1 MSVYVVLE
9 LHFLKKFLI
18 CCRNYNT
25 SSPFSIIGFFCLHDQ
40 TIVRLQSNFT
50 FYVRFRLD
58 SPITP
63 STQRTLFSVFSKG
76 DHQNNVLFNV
86 YLDTQN
92 RIRIVQ
98 GSVTYYINAT
108 ADVEEWNTLCISVNP
123 THLLVRL
130 NNQSY
135 SQLVYN
141 ISYGNVKVLLGA
153 NIQST
158 HHTLKDV
165 LQGSLEMFG
174 YCGRAFSS
182 IELAHLTVQPEK
194 MRITKTYD
202 STGRLS
208 KRLLQDKLFQEYFY
222 QQDGTTFNPNVS
234 VQTTHKGE
242 SILYSYDPLGNITHK
257 VTLEKTGSIIEALH
271 FFYDGLNRLIKETK
285 YGVENSFRYC
295 YLYHYDA
302 NGNRT
307 KQVSVADD
315 GTILTQTLYSYHS
328 IIKDR
333 LVEVKTLDE
342 AHSVLSCVTYTYP
355 SNTVHQPSIITKDST
370 SHTLTFEGSSLIQYG
385 NSSYSYNEAHS
396 RIKKETPT
404 QTIYYTLEGQNIIHT
419 KVVTD
424 ALVED
429 TYYLYDEQGML
440 VGYQYLDNTYY
451 YERDIL
457 GNIIRIVDKDLKT
470 IVEYKYDAFGN
481 FTKELYT
488 EVENA
493 GTIEQQNHFYY
504 KGYCLD
510 KETGLYYCN
519 SRYYDPSIGRW
530 ISPDDIGY
538 LDYAVI
544 GGSNLYVYCVNNP
557 VMYVDPNG
565 CSPLEWYH
573 WLAIGVG
580 AALVIASGGI
590 LIAAALGHIST
601 ATLVGAV
608 TIGAAKGALVGAG
621 VGIVGGAIGGGIYSG
636 VTDADFWTSVGQ
648 GSALGFGIGAV
659 IGAVAGGSAGAN
671 GFYNGI
677 ALEFTKNPLSNEVVL
692 GRSGV
697 YESLAQSRNATYF
710 NASNARWTQVSN
722 MRGVGSRGMVKI
734 NQSFLKQQ
742 IAAGKTFLMASNPTI
757 AGGFY
762 FMKEVAYLAGKRIA
776 YIIL

>member
-1 MSVYVVLE
+1 MTES
-9 LHFLKKFLI
+9 
-18 CCRNYNT
+18 R
-25 SSPFSIIGFFCLHDQ
+25 
-40 TIVRLQSNFT
+40 
-50 FYVRFRLD
+50 FYLD
-58 SPITP
+58 S
-63 STQRTLFSVFSKG
+63 
-76 DHQNNVLFNV
+76 
-86 YLDTQN
+86 
-92 RIRIVQ
+92 
-98 GSVTYYINAT
+98 
-108 ADVEEWNTLCISVNP
+108 
-123 THLLVRL
+123 
-130 NNQSY
+130 
-135 SQLVYN
+135 
-141 ISYGNVKVLLGA
+141 
-153 NIQST
+153 
-158 HHTLKDV
+158 
-165 LQGSLEMFG
+165 
-174 YCGRAFSS
+174 S
-182 IELAHLTVQPEK
+182 I
-194 MRITKTYD
+194 
-202 STGRLS
+202 
-208 KRLLQDKLFQEYFY
+208 FY

-302 NGNRT
+302 NGNRL
-307 KQVSVADD
+307 KQVSVAED

-385 NSSYSYNEAHS
+385 DSSYSYNEAHS

-429 TYYLYDEQGML
+429 TYYLYDEQGIL
-440 VGYQYLDNTYY
+440 VGYTYNENTYY
-451 YERDIL
+451 YERDLL

-488 EVENA
+488 EVINA

-538 LDYAVI
+538 LEYAVI

-557 VMYVDPNG
+557 VMYIDGDGN
-565 CSPLEWYH
+565 SPTW
-573 WLAIGVG
+573 WNPFSWSTDTWMKVG
-580 AALVIASGGI
+580 SAAM
-590 LIAAALGHIST
+590 
-601 ATLVGAV
+601 
-608 TIGAAKGALVGAG
+608 
-621 VGIVGGAIGGGIYSG
+621 IVGGIMLLATPIGGVLLAG
-636 VTDADFWTSVGQ
+636 SVGSLV
-648 GSALGFGIGAV
+648 GGGVNEIS
-659 IGAVAGGSAGAN
+659 GGSFSSGWIGGLVTGVAMSIGSSAG
-671 GFYNGI
+671 
-677 ALEFTKNPLSNEVVL
+677 
-692 GRSGV
+692 
-697 YESLAQSRNATYF
+697 LA
-710 NASNARWTQVSN
+710 
-722 MRGVGSRGMVKI
+722 MI
-734 NQSFLKQQ
+734 
-742 IAAGKTFLMASNPTI
+742 
-757 AGGFY
+757 
-762 FMKEVAYLAGKRIA
+762 
-776 YIIL
+776 

>member
-1 MSVYVVLE
+1 M
-9 LHFLKKFLI
+9 
-18 CCRNYNT
+18 
-25 SSPFSIIGFFCLHDQ
+25 
-40 TIVRLQSNFT
+40 RLQSNFT

-76 DHQNNVLFNV
+76 DLQNNVLFRV

-130 NNQSY
+130 NNKSY

-158 HHTLKDV
+158 HHTLKDL

-307 KQVSVADD
+307 KQVSVAED

-385 NSSYSYNEAHS
+385 DSSYSYNEAHS

-429 TYYLYDEQGML
+429 TYYLYDEQGIL
-440 VGYQYLDNTYY
+440 VGYTYNDNTYY

-488 EVENA
+488 EVINA

-530 ISPDDIGY
+530 ISPDDISY

-557 VMYVDPNG
+557 VMYCDPSG
-565 CSPLEWYH
+565 CFAISTLIIG
-573 WLAIGVG
+573 LAVSWAVSSIASHYLGVNLVSGIGLSVSGVQTIGVG
-580 AALVIASGGI
+580 ISLFAFGPAGWVLGGIAIASGIGS
-590 LIAAALGHIST
+590 LALAT
-601 ATLVGAV
+601 AELQQHFTGNNWMKDAGMSDGWYTGLMIGNAIVGATV
-608 TIGAAKGALVGAG
+608 S
-621 VGIVGGAIGGGIYSG
+621 IGGVKYMNSMHGQRAFAYQNIGKYKYTKTVMNYSG
-636 VTDADFWTSVGQ
+636 KRPYLYDISKQ
-648 GSALGFGIGAV
+648 RMV
-659 IGAVAGGSAGAN
+659 IKNGTMTIDIKMSPSSIFAGGRN
-671 GFYNGI
+671 YNFAYGDW
-677 ALEFTKNPLSNEVVL
+677 
-692 GRSGV
+692 
-697 YESLAQSRNATYF
+697 SLT
-710 NASNARWTQVSN
+710 VSN
-722 MRGVGSRGMVKI
+722 TYRTIYHFLYAASITGM
-734 NQSFLKQQ
+734 
-742 IAAGKTFLMASNPTI
+742 
-757 AGGFY
+757 Y
-762 FMKEVAYLAGKRIA
+762 
-776 YIIL
+776 